1 MRDFIRGWD
10 RAYPVP
16 ASRPDPRFSEQLTHD
31 VAAVLVAHGFPPVI
45 NDFDWG
51 DLDMALGAFLYGSR
65 SAA

>member
-1 MRDFIRGWD
+1 MRDFIPGWD

-16 ASRPDPRFSEQLTHD
+16 APAPGGDPCFSEQMTHD

-51 DLDMALGAFLYGSR
+51 DLDSALWEFLYTER
-65 SAA
+65 K